1 MMIRRAGPG
10 DVAALRA
17 IAAAAYEKY
26 ISRIG
31 EHARGLGLG
40 EVRLYTNEAMTE
52 NIAYYTRHG
61 YAEIRRHEQDGF
73 RRVFFRKP
81 VP

>member
-1 MMIRRAGPG
+1 VLIRRAGPG

-17 IAAAAYEKY
+17 IAAAVYEKT
-26 ISRIG
+26 G
-31 EHARGLGLG
+31 
-40 EVRLYTNEAMTE
+40 
-52 NIAYYTRHG
+52 
-61 YAEIRRHEQDGF
+61 RHEQDGF

>member
-1 MMIRRAGPG
+1 MIRRAGPA

-17 IAAAAYEKY
+17 IAAAA
-26 ISRIG
+26 
-31 EHARGLGLG
+31 
-40 EVRLYTNEAMTE
+40 
-52 NIAYYTRHG
+52 